1 MLKRPETGWKVK
13 RVTTSPG
20 EMLREEFMVPL
31 GISQN
36 RLASDLRVP
45 PGRINQIIKGKR
57 GITSDTALRLS
68 KYFGNSPEFW
78 LNLQQMYDLSKT
90 RLESGKR
97 IEQEVRVGKR
107 VA

>member
-1 MLKRPETGWKVK
+1 MLNRPKTGWKIQ

-36 RLASDLRVP
+36 QLASDLRVP

-57 GITSDTALRLS
+57 AITSDTALRLAR
-68 KYFGNSPEFW
+68 YFGNSPEFW

-90 RLESGKR
+90 RLESGAR
-97 IEQEVRVGKR
+97 IEQEVRLRKR
-107 VA
+107 IA

>member
-1 MLKRPETGWKVK
+1 MRPLIGTVVHDPTLMLLFAN
-13 RVTTSPG
+13 S
-20 EMLREEFMVPL
+20 
-31 GISQN
+31 
-36 RLASDLRVP
+36 A

-57 GITSDTALRLS
+57 GITSEDTALRLA

-90 RLESGKR
+90 RLESGAR

-107 VA
+107 IA